1 MEIVRTE
8 NLSKTYGSGENLVR
22 AIDDVNLKIEKGE
35 FIAIVGPSGSGKST
49 LLHLLGGVDNPSSG
63 KIFIDGNDIS
73 KYTSKELA
81 LFRRRKVGLIYQFY
95 NMKQK
100 LSKKIFLLGLV
111 IFVISYLLPV
121 DVFEGFTSLRPA
133 GLTSMFV
140 CPIVGLIGL
149 IFGIKEKDRLFILL
163 NILLILLLPIAMLV
177 GHLI

>member
-8 NLSKTYGSGENLVR
+8 NLSKTYGSGENVVK